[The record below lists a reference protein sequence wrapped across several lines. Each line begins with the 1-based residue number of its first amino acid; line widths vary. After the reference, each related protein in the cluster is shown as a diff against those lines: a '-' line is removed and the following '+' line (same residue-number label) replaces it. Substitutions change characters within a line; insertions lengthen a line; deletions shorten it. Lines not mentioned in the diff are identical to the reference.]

1 MVYIYKKP
9 VGNKNYYY
17 LRASEK
23 KGKKLI
29 TKDIVY
35 LGSSIDEVK
44 SNLDKLSEYKEK
56 IRKSYKTIN
65 SFLESNHFLEK
76 AKELKL
82 KKDDFL
88 KGRIE
93 EVGACKLH
101 YNKIFNKLG
110 SLTKNEILKN
120 YVIEF
125 AYNTASIEGNTINLE
140 EARNLLNECITP
152 KDKTLREI
160 YDLQNTEKVF
170 FDLLDIKLKK
180 ELGNSLIIEI
190 HDRLMENIDERKGYR
205 TTNIRVVR
213 SNFDAS
219 PGKYVRTDMDLLLK
233 WYNKNE
239 SKLFPLVLAIL
250 FHHKFEKIH
259 PFMDGNGRTG
269 RMIMNFILLKKGL
282 PPTIIHKKTRKEY
295 LEAMREAD
303 NADLWKIDGEK
314 YSDLIDYGVN
324 EFIETYWNLFL

>member
-140 EARNLLNECITP
+140 EARNLLNEGITP